1 MALPTAEDNLH
12 AMMYALDRMKRE
24 RCQKVSETDKGI
36 RYIPKDQHRIYPCH
50 RGLKDCQHGQCKIVT
65 KEKCESLSQLPFDKV
80 TGEDMNKI
88 PCDPSTDTTS
98 DAHHQQRQQPRP
110 CPHHLTCDS
119 KTKTC
124 IPKYPYLEFNGHGQ
138 CVYGNFA
145 LLKWCEFPK
154 ARRMKEE
161 PGITDVPP
169 FHYNTIT
176 GQCEI
181 TKDYCDRMGVSFKID
196 AKNRPT
202 CYSEIGQQIGEFFV
216 GKTIFRG
223 LKKSTEGKLLSKDFA
238 GENVSL
244 YLSDDNEL
252 SFAVKEVQQAYPE
265 LVVTGDDNDDYIRF
279 TAEDLKHPAKKRLFF
294 TLRHSKWISPVFIKI
309 VHQHIK

>member
-24 RCQKVSETDKGI
+24 RCQKVAATDKGI
-36 RYIPKDQHRIYPCH
+36 RYIPKDNHRIYPCH

-65 KEKCESLSQLPFDKV
+65 KEKCESLSQLPFDKD
-80 TGEDMNKI
+80 TGKDMVKI
-88 PCDPSTDTTS
+88 PCHTT
-98 DAHHQQRQQPRP
+98 PPTP
-110 CPHHLTCDS
+110 CPQHLTCDS
-119 KTKTC
+119 KTNTC

-145 LLKWCEFPK
+145 LLKWCKFPK
-154 ARRMKEE
+154 ARRLKEE
-161 PGITDVPP
+161 PGVTDVPP

-176 GQCEI
+176 GKCEI
-181 TKDYCDRMGVSFKID
+181 TKDYCDRMGVSYKLD

-223 LKKSTEGKLLSKDFA
+223 LKKSEGKLLSKDFA

-252 SFAVKEVQQAYPE
+252 SFALDEVRQAFPE
-265 LVVTGDDNDDYIRF
+265 LVTEDDGTIRF

-294 TLRHSKWISPVFIKI
+294 TLRHSKWISPAFIKI
-309 VHQHIK
+309 VHGHLK